1 MSKFY
6 LYLGCLLL
14 LIFPS
19 VGQSCPL
26 TEETPLAPAAI
37 IQNEVPRALSTQ
49 QKITEYI
56 QKYYSKISPEDAVTI
71 AQNITRYSQKQGLK
85 PELVAAL
92 IARESSFN
100 KFAVS
105 RTGAKGLGQIKDF
118 HFEKYQIHD
127 PFAIEDNIR
136 GMTALLSD
144 LKSKWVG
151 HEKETEMILSSY
163 FIGLGATQRAKGQL
177 PEKTWSYIEDIKN
190 IAGQIESI

>member
-1 MSKFY
+1 MSKVY

-14 LIFPS
+14 LIFPC
-19 VGQSCPL
+19 VGQACTLS
-26 TEETPLAPAAI
+26 EEI
-37 IQNEVPRALSTQ
+37 SHQLSPQ

-56 QKYYSKISPEDAVTI
+56 LKYYNKISTDDALAI

-118 HFEKYQIHD
+118 HFEKYQIQD
-127 PFAIEDNIR
+127 PFAIEDNVR

>member
-1 MSKFY
+1 MTKFY
-6 LYLGCLLL
+6 LYLACLLL
-14 LIFPS
+14 LIFPC
-19 VGQSCPL
+19 VGQTCTLS
-26 TEETPLAPAAI
+26 EETTTPATLVQSEI
-37 IQNEVPRALSTQ
+37 PRQLSTE
-49 QKITEYI
+49 QKIKEFI
-56 QKYYSKISPEDAVTI
+56 QKYYSKVSSEDAVTI
-71 AQNITRYSQKQGLK
+71 AGAITRYSEKNGLK

-118 HFEKYQIHD
+118 HFDKYQIQD
-127 PFAIEDNIR
+127 PFAIDDNVR

-144 LKSKWVG
+144 LKSKWIG
-151 HEKETEMILSSY
+151 HEKETEMILASY

>member
-6 LYLGCLLL
+6 LYLACLLL

-19 VGQSCPL
+19 VGQSCTL
-26 TEETPLAPAAI
+26 MEETTPPP
-37 IQNEVPRALSTQ
+37 QLSTQ

-56 QKYYSKISPEDAVTI
+56 QKYYSKVSPGDAVII
-71 AQNITRYSQKQGLK
+71 AQNITRYSEKQGLK

-118 HFEKYQIHD
+118 HFEKYKIQD

-136 GMTALLSD
+136 GMTALLAD
-144 LKSKWVG
+144 IKANWQG
-151 HEKETEMILSSY
+151 HGQETDMVLASY
-163 FIGLGATQRAKGQL
+163 FIGLGATQRAHGVL
-177 PEKTWSYIEDIKN
+177 PEKTQQYIEDIKN

>member
-19 VGQSCPL
+19 VGQTCTL
-26 TEETPLAPAAI
+26 TEEASYPPASVV
-37 IQNEVPRALSTQ
+37 QNEKPVPLTPQ
-49 QKITEYI
+49 QKIREYI
-56 QKYYSKISPEDAVTI
+56 QKYYSKISPEDAETI

-118 HFEKYQIHD
+118 HFEKYNIQN

-136 GMTALLSD
+136 GMTALLAD
-144 LKSKWVG
+144 IKSNWQG
-151 HEKETEMILSSY
+151 HQKETDMVLASY
-163 FIGLGATQRAKGQL
+163 FIGLGATKRSQGIL
-177 PEKTWSYIEDIKN
+177 PEKTQHYIEDIKN

>member
-1 MSKFY
+1 MAKFY

-19 VGQSCPL
+19 VGQSCTL
-26 TEETPLAPAAI
+26 TEEVTSPLTQTSLPAI
-37 IQNEVPRALSTQ
+37 RTE
-49 QKITEYI
+49 QKITGYI
-56 QKYYSKISPEDAVTI
+56 QKYYTKISAEDAVNI
-71 AQNITRYSQKQGLK
+71 AQNITHYSQKQGLK

-118 HFEKYQIHD
+118 HFEKYQIQD
-127 PFAIEDNIR
+127 PFNIEQNIR
-136 GMTALLSD
+136 GMTALLGD

-151 HEKETEMILSSY
+151 TDKEVEMILASY
-163 FIGLGATQRAKGQL
+163 FNGLGATQRAKGQL
-177 PEKTWSYIEDIKN
+177 PDKTWSYIEDIKN
-190 IAGQIESI
+190 IAEQIESI